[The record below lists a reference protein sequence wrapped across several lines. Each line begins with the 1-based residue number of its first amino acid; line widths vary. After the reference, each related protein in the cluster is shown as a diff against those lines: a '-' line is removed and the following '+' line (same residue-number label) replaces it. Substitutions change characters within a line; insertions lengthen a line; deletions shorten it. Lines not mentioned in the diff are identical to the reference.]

1 MDYLHI
7 KSLKES
13 HPTIRLLNADN
24 CPLIISFLFQ
34 SFKKANRTDVPNDE
48 LVSSLTDYLYSLRSM
63 WGDDAYPETAQNY
76 LDKWAN
82 DQYLRKYYPQNTDEA
97 RFELTPTT
105 EKALEWLKDLE
116 ARQFVGTESRLIR
129 VIEILKEIVYRTTD
143 DPTKRLE
150 ELERQRNA
158 IDTEIQKITSGSID
172 TLSRTQIKERYFEA
186 YDVAHKLLSDFKQI
200 EYNFRQL
207 DHEIREKQIQDGHN
221 KGEFLEDIFSSQD
234 LLSNSDQGQSF
245 RAFWQLL
252 MSQREQDEFDAL
264 IDAIID
270 LPEIQS
276 VKEDD
281 TFEELKNRLIEAG
294 DRVNKTNHILVE
306 QLRKYLEEKVYLE
319 DKVIIEL
326 IKEIKQFA
334 VQIKDTP
341 PNNRDFLI
349 VEGKPQIEMI
359 MERPLWDMSKGP
371 ELKKIDPEEGS
382 SDSVDLK
389 LLYEQFSVDKEELRL
404 RIDNMLNDNSQITLR
419 SIVERFPV
427 DRGLTEMLAYVDIAL
442 KRERTL
448 INEDICDSMIL
459 WNKNSN
465 RYFKI
470 ELPQIIFC
478 R

>member
-1 MDYLHI
+1 MDYLYV
-7 KSLKES
+7 KSLKEN
-13 HPTIRLLNADN
+13 HPTIRLLNAGN
-24 CPLIISFLFQ
+24 SPLIISFLFQ
-34 SFKKANRTDVPNDE
+34 SFKKVNRTSVPNDE
-48 LVSSLTDYLYSLRSM
+48 LVSGLTDYLYSLRSM
-63 WGDDAYPETAQNY
+63 CGDNAYPETAQNY
-76 LDKWAN
+76 LDKWTN

-97 RFELTPTT
+97 HFELTPVT

-158 IDTEIQKITSGSID
+158 IDAEIQKIASGSID
-172 TLSRTQIKERYFEA
+172 TLSQTQIKERYFEA

-207 DHEIREKQIQDGHN
+207 DQEIREKQIQDSHN

-234 LLSNSDQGQSF
+234 LLLSSDQGRSF

-252 MSQREQDEFDAL
+252 MSQREQDELDAL
-264 IDAIID
+264 IDAIVN

-281 TFEELKNRLIEAG
+281 TLEELKSRLIEAG

-306 QLRKYLEEKVYLE
+306 QLRKYLEEKIYLE
-319 DKVIIEL
+319 DKIIIEL
-326 IKEIKQFA
+326 IKEIKQSA

-341 PNNRDFLI
+341 PSNKDFLM

-359 MERPLWDMSKGP
+359 MERPLWDVSKSP
-371 ELKKIDPEEGS
+371 ELKKIDLEEGS
-382 SDSVDLK
+382 SDLVDVK
-389 LLYEQFSVDKEELRL
+389 QLYEQFNVDKEELKL
-404 RIDNMLNDNSQITLR
+404 RIDDMLNKTSQITLK

-427 DRGLTEMLAYVDIAL
+427 DRGLAEILAYMDIAL

-448 INEDICDSMIL
+448 INEDICDSIIL

>member
-1 MDYLHI
+1 MDYLHV
-7 KSLKES
+7 KSLKET

-34 SFKKANRTDVPNDE
+34 SFKQVNKTSVSNDE
-48 LVSSLTDYLYSLRSM
+48 LVSSLTDYLYFLRSLC
-63 WGDDAYPETAQNY
+63 GDDAYPETAQNY

-97 RFELTPTT
+97 HFELTPAT

-129 VIEILKEIVYRTTD
+129 VIEILREIVYQTTD

-150 ELERQRNA
+150 ELERQKNA
-158 IDTEIQKITSGSID
+158 IDTEIQKIASGSID
-172 TLSRTQIKERYFEA
+172 TLSQTQIKERYFEA

-207 DHEIREKQIQDGHN
+207 DQEIREKQILDGHN
-221 KGEFLEDIFSSQD
+221 KGEFLEGIFSSQD
-234 LLSNSDQGQSF
+234 LLLNSDQGRSF

-252 MSQREQDEFDAL
+252 MSQREQDELDAL
-264 IDAIID
+264 IDAIVS

-281 TFEELKNRLIEAG
+281 TLEELKSRLIEAG

-306 QLRKYLEEKVYLE
+306 QLRKYLEEKIYLD
-319 DKVIIEL
+319 DKIIIEL

-334 VQIKDTP
+334 VQVKDTP
-341 PNNRDFLI
+341 PSNKDFLM
-349 VEGKPQIEMI
+349 VEDKPQIEMI
-359 MERPLWDMSKGP
+359 MERPLWDVSKSP
-371 ELKKIDPEEGS
+371 ELKKFDLEEGS
-382 SDSVDLK
+382 SDLVDVK
-389 LLYEQFSVDKEELRL
+389 QLYEQFNVDKEELRL
-404 RIDNMLNDNSQITLR
+404 RIDDMLNSNSQITLR

-427 DRGLTEMLAYVDIAL
+427 DRGLAEILVYMEIAL

-448 INEDICDSMIL
+448 INEDICDSIIL
-459 WNKNSN
+459 WNRNSN